1 MDRRKKLRSV
11 FFLYVHPRTVPG
23 REKWS
28 TPEPSRREKM
38 TRFSKSAASLFFS
51 AYQNME
57 SLFVGKESEERRIA
71 ITISVSVAETRKGVV
86 FI

>member
-1 MDRRKKLRSV
+1 
-11 FFLYVHPRTVPG
+11 
-23 REKWS
+23 
-28 TPEPSRREKM
+28 M

-71 ITISVSVAETRKGVV
+71 ITNSVSGEGTRKGVV